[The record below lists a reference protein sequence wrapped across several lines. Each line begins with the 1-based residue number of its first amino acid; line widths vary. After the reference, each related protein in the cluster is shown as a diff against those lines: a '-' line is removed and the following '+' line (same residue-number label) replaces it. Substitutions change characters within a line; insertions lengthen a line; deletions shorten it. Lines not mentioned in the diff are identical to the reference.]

1 MFEIRDGIYSV
12 GVQNPELE
20 VFDII
25 MKTPKGTS
33 YNAYLIKGDE
43 KTALVETAKEGFLQE
58 YLNNIEE
65 ILPFPQVDYLVINH
79 TEPDHAGIIP
89 ELIWRS
95 PNLQV
100 IGTNSAITFIGE
112 IINQP
117 FNSRVVKKGDTLD
130 LGGRVLT
137 FYPMPNLHWPDTMF
151 THDSKSNGLFT
162 CDFLGAHHSF
172 PELLMSQMEDT
183 DDYLVSAKKYYDDI
197 MSPFAVPFVKN
208 GIKAVRDL
216 NPDIVF
222 TGHGAVLDIMI
233 DDMLKIYEVLSDRL
247 AKSGQS
253 VAIIYVSAYGYT
265 KLLAT
270 TIKEELKKAGIKVEL
285 FELNEHNRAEVLHAI
300 DRADGILFGSPTF
313 LGDMLQPIG
322 ELLSAIHPH
331 VLKGKLGS
339 AFGSYGWSGEAVANI
354 LGRLEQLKVK
364 TLPGVR
370 ARLSPS
376 EEELDHARTFAADFA
391 KAIQSA

>member
-1 MFEIRDGIYSV
+1 MFEIRDRIYSV

-20 VFDII
+20 VFDIV

-43 KTALVETAKEGFLQE
+43 KTALVETAKEGFLSE
-58 YLNNIEE
+58 YLQNIEE
-65 ILPFPQVDYLVINH
+65 VLPFSQVDYLIINH

-89 ELIWRS
+89 ELLKRNGKLEI
-95 PNLQV
+95 
-100 IGTNSAITFIGE
+100 IGTGSAITFIGE

-117 FNSRVVKKGDTLD
+117 FTSRVVKKGDTLD

-172 PELLMSQMEDT
+172 QPLLMSRVEDT
-183 DDYLVSAKKYYDDI
+183 DDYLVSVRKYYDDI

-208 GIKAVRDL
+208 GIKAVREL
-216 NPDIVF
+216 KPDIIF
-222 TGHGAVLDIMI
+222 TGHGAVLDTMI
-233 DDMLKIYEVLSDRL
+233 DDMLQIYDVLSDRL
-247 AKSGQS
+247 AKAGKS

-270 TIKEELKKAGIKVEL
+270 TIKEELKQAGIKVEL
-285 FELNEHNRAEVLHAI
+285 YELNENNRVEVLHAI

-322 ELLSAIHPH
+322 ELLAAIHPYF
-331 VLKGKLGS
+331 LKGKVGS

-354 LGRLEQLKVK
+354 VGRLEQLKVK

-370 ARLSPS
+370 ARLRPS
-376 EEELDHARTFAADFA
+376 EEELAAARAFAADFA
-391 KAIQSA
+391 RALA